1 MENTNVNDLIK
12 SIESNELG
20 GSIYSREDVTRILKM
35 VRVERTSNINIDYIV
50 QDLRNLYDNV
60 EDIKAD
66 TDSAEF
72 SLVRGNE
79 IELDSVDVDTSTSLG
94 EIDDII
100 SKLYDGVYIKSD
112 VVQLEREN

>member
-20 GSIYSREDVTRILKM
+20 GSIYSREDVTRILRM
-35 VRVERTSNINIDYIV
+35 VRVEQTSNIDVESIVNDLKKVYDYIE
-50 QDLRNLYDNV
+50 DL
-60 EDIKAD
+60 EAD

-72 SLVRGNE
+72 SIRNGNE
-79 IELDSVDVDTSTSLG
+79 IEIDSIDIDGSRALE

-100 SKLYDGVYIKSD
+100 SKLYDGTYNKSD
-112 VVQLEREN
+112 IVELERAN

>member
-35 VRVERTSNINIDYIV
+35 VRVERTSNIDIDYIV
-50 QDLRNLYDNV
+50 QDLRNLYDNL
-60 EDIKAD
+60 EDLEAD

-72 SLVRGNE
+72 SMTNNE
-79 IELDSVDVDTSTSLG
+79 VSLDSVDVDTSTSLD
-94 EIDDII
+94 EINDII
-100 SKLYDGVYIKSD
+100 SKLYDGVYNKT
-112 VVQLEREN
+112 N